1 MYFIFSLDSYGPLM
15 INIYK
20 KNDDTSRIPKTL
32 NSSSIVTSQIIIIC
46 VREFDKL
53 KGEGQQCGRAF

>member
-1 MYFIFSLDSYGPLM
+1 M